1 MQADGIVERKRNL
14 VVRPI
19 AGVRRHATDHSARGV
34 DFAPPLQLKGHTRSP
49 SNVWVGASEKLVLRT
64 EGSLYERAAQG
75 HVDLLSLLVPEPHH

>member
-1 MQADGIVERKRNL
+1 MQADGIIERKRNL

-49 SNVWVGASEKLVLRT
+49 SNIRVGASEELVLWTR
-64 EGSLYERAAQG
+64 GRLHERAAQR
-75 HVDLLSLLVPEPHH
+75 HVDQLSLIVSEPHH